1 MSPMVRQP
9 LTLEHGLLGYL
20 QQGPLHGYQIYQL
33 ICDPGGLKT
42 VWRLK
47 QAHVYALLA
56 RLEEAGYI
64 AGAIQQQ
71 EARPAKRVYTIT
83 SSGEAAFHRWLE
95 TPVDTPRRMRQEF
108 QIKLFFALRGNKE
121 SMKNL
126 IHQQLNV
133 CRGWLEAQ
141 QSLANQAPETEPF
154 STLLRQYR
162 RGQIQATITWLEN
175 IPID

>member
-71 EARPAKRVYTIT
+71 EARPAKKNYTLT
-83 SSGEAAFHRWLE
+83 STGEAAFHSWLG
-95 TPVDTPRRMRQEF
+95 TPVVTPRQIRQEF
-108 QIKLFFALRGNKE
+108 MVKLYFAQLENRQTAID
-121 SMKNL
+121 L
-126 IHQQLNV
+126 IDEQFSV
-133 CRGWLEAQ
+133 CQGWLEMHQKQLTA
-141 QSLANQAPETEPF
+141 EPAGSF
-154 STLLRQYR
+154 NKVVYKYR
-162 RGQIQATITWLEN
+162 LGQVQATLAWLQQLKIE
-175 IPID
+175 